1 LSIWV
6 FWVLNS
12 ETNVSFQNHQ
22 NSFRDYHYMVWQQWC
37 DQRIKLNTNLHLGV
51 IFIAFD
57 SQVPES
63 SIVTFSSWD
72 LHSIH
77 SKNSPVRNNS
87 DLGPRG
93 LDPFLGL
100 FNPESVSMWPGFCII
115 VTRNLVKCGD
125 FDSDSGT
132 RWQGFR
138 VKVTQKWAWPTG
150 TKNRINSDPGVLRV

>member
-1 LSIWV
+1 MYWTVKPTFLFRTTKNHLEVIITWYGNSDV
-6 FWVLNS
+6 TNALNLY
-12 ETNVSFQNHQ
+12 E
-22 NSFRDYHYMVWQQWC
+22 
-37 DQRIKLNTNLHLGV
+37 LHLGV

-77 SKNSPVRNNS
+77 SKNSRFRNNL

-150 TKNRINSDPGVLRV
+150 TKIRINSDPGVLRVL